1 MRKNKYFTSVMLLL
15 LLGCSVMLTACD
27 VITAQNITN
36 TGSVQGMNGGGMPNG
51 GGLGSM
57 NGGTPRGG
65 RGTPGMNDRT
75 GSPDMTQRMMNA
87 DITGRVISVNGNT
100 VTLALLEVQDTSSTS
115 MGWKDTGMEMKL
127 NISDDVT
134 ITEGMG
140 TPRSGNSTPRANSSI
155 QVSDL
160 QKENIVMVWYKDN
173 TETVE
178 RVMVIQ

>member
-1 MRKNKYFTSVMLLL
+1 
-15 LLGCSVMLTACD
+15 MLTACD
-27 VITAQNITN
+27 VITAQNITK
-36 TGSVQGMNGGGMPNG
+36 TGSAQSMNGGGMPNG
-51 GGLGSM
+51 GGLGM

-65 RGTPGMNDRT
+65 RGTAGMNDRT
-75 GSPDMTQRMMNA
+75 GSPGMTQGMMNA

-100 VTLALLEVQDTSSTS
+100 VTLALLEVQDISSPS

-127 NISDDVT
+127 KISDDVA

-140 TPRSGNSTPRANSSI
+140 TPHSGNSSPRANSSI

-178 RVMVIQ
+178 RVMVVQ

>member
-1 MRKNKYFTSVMLLL
+1 MRKNKYFTSVTLLL

-27 VITAQNITN
+27 VITAQNITK
-36 TGSVQGMNGGGMPNG
+36 TGSAQGMNGGGMPNG
-51 GGLGSM
+51 GGLGM

-65 RGTPGMNDRT
+65 RGTAGMNDRT
-75 GSPDMTQRMMNA
+75 GSPGMTQGMMDA

-100 VTLALLEVQDTSSTS
+100 VTLALLKVQDNSSPS
-115 MGWKDTGMEMKL
+115 MEWKDTGMEMRL
-127 NISDDVT
+127 NLSDDVT

-140 TPRSGNSTPRANSSI
+140 TPGSGNSSPRANSSI

-178 RVMVIQ
+178 RVMVVQ

>member
-1 MRKNKYFTSVMLLL
+1 MRKNKYFTSVTLLL

-27 VITAQNITN
+27 VITAQNITA
-36 TGSVQGMNGGGMPNG
+36 TGSAQGMNGGGMPNG
-51 GGLGSM
+51 GGLGM

-65 RGTPGMNDRT
+65 RGTAGMNDRT
-75 GSPDMTQRMMNA
+75 GSSGMTQGMMNA

-100 VTLALLEVQDTSSTS
+100 VTLALLEVQDNSSPS
-115 MGWKDTGMEMKL
+115 REWMDTGMEMKL
-127 NISDDVT
+127 NISDDVA

-140 TPRSGNSTPRANSSI
+140 TPGSDNSIPRANSSI

-178 RVMVIQ
+178 RVMVVQ

>member
-1 MRKNKYFTSVMLLL
+1 MRKNKYFTSVTLLL

-27 VITAQNITN
+27 VITAQNITK
-36 TGSVQGMNGGGMPNG
+36 TGSAQGMNGGG
-51 GGLGSM
+51 LGM

-65 RGTPGMNDRT
+65 RGTAGMNDRT
-75 GSPDMTQRMMNA
+75 GSPGMTQGMMDA

-100 VTLALLEVQDTSSTS
+100 VTLALLKVQDNSSPS
-115 MGWKDTGMEMKL
+115 MEWKDTGMEMRL
-127 NISDDVT
+127 NLSDDVT

-140 TPRSGNSTPRANSSI
+140 TPGSGNSSPRANSSI

-178 RVMVIQ
+178 RVMVVQ

>member
-1 MRKNKYFTSVMLLL
+1 MRINKYFTSVTLLV

-36 TGSVQGMNGGGMPNG
+36 TGSAQGMNGGGMPNG
-51 GGLGSM
+51 GGMGM

-65 RGTPGMNDRT
+65 RGGTGMNDRT
-75 GSPDMTQRMMNA
+75 GSPDMTQGMMNA
-87 DITGRVISVNGNT
+87 DMTGRVISVNGNT
-100 VTLALLEVQDTSSTS
+100 VTLALLEVQDTSSPS
-115 MGWKDTGMEMKL
+115 MEWKDTGMEMNL

-134 ITEGMG
+134 ITEGVG
-140 TPRSGNSTPRANSSI
+140 TPRSGSSNPSANSSI

-160 QKENIVMVWYKDN
+160 QQENIVMVWYKDN

-178 RVMVIQ
+178 RVMVVR

>member
-1 MRKNKYFTSVMLLL
+1 
-15 LLGCSVMLTACD
+15 MLTACD

-36 TGSVQGMNGGGMPNG
+36 TGSVQGMNGFGMPNG
-51 GGLGSM
+51 GGLGM
-57 NGGTPRGG
+57 NGGTSRGG
-65 RGTPGMNDRT
+65 RGTPGMNNRT

-100 VTLALLEVQDTSSTS
+100 VTLALLEVQANSSPS
-115 MGWKDTGMEMKL
+115 MEWKDTGMEMKL
-127 NISDDVT
+127 NIGDDVD

-140 TPRSGNSTPRANSSI
+140 TPRSGNSNPSANSSI

-160 QKENIVMVWYKDN
+160 QKENIVMVWYTDN

-178 RVMVIQ
+178 RMMVVQ

>member
-1 MRKNKYFTSVMLLL
+1 MRKNKYFTSVTLLL

-36 TGSVQGMNGGGMPNG
+36 TGSAQGMNGGGMPNG
-51 GGLGSM
+51 GGMGM

-65 RGTPGMNDRT
+65 RGGTGMNDRT
-75 GSPDMTQRMMNA
+75 GSPDMTQGMMNA
-87 DITGRVISVNGNT
+87 DMTGRVISVNGNT
-100 VTLALLEVQDTSSTS
+100 VTLALLEVQDNSSPS
-115 MGWKDTGMEMKL
+115 MEWKDTGMEMNL

-134 ITEGMG
+134 ITEGVG
-140 TPRSGNSTPRANSSI
+140 TPCSGSSNRSANSSI

-160 QKENIVMVWYKDN
+160 QKEDIVMVWYKDN

-178 RVMVIQ
+178 RVMVVQ

>member
-1 MRKNKYFTSVMLLL
+1 MRKNKYFTSVTILL
-15 LLGCSVMLTACD
+15 LLGCSVILTACD
-27 VITAQNITN
+27 VITAQNITK
-36 TGSVQGMNGGGMPNG
+36 TSSVQGMNGGGMPNG
-51 GGLGSM
+51 GGLGM

-65 RGTPGMNDRT
+65 RGTAGMNDRT
-75 GSPDMTQRMMNA
+75 GSPGMTQGMMNA

-100 VTLALLEVQDTSSTS
+100 VTLALLKVQDTSSPS
-115 MGWKDTGMEMKL
+115 RGWKDTGMEMKL
-127 NISDDVT
+127 SISDDVT

-140 TPRSGNSTPRANSSI
+140 TPRSGNSSPRANSSI

-178 RVMVIQ
+178 RVMVVQ

>member
-1 MRKNKYFTSVMLLL
+1 
-15 LLGCSVMLTACD
+15 MLTACD
-27 VITAQNITN
+27 VITAQNITK
-36 TGSVQGMNGGGMPNG
+36 TGSAQGMNGGGMPNG
-51 GGLGSM
+51 GGLGM

-65 RGTPGMNDRT
+65 RATAGMNDRT
-75 GSPDMTQRMMNA
+75 GSPGMTQGMMNA

-100 VTLALLEVQDTSSTS
+100 VTLALLEVQDNSSPS
-115 MGWKDTGMEMKL
+115 REWKDTGMEMKL
-127 NISDDVT
+127 NISDDVA

-140 TPRSGNSTPRANSSI
+140 TPGSDNSSPRANSSI

-178 RVMVIQ
+178 RVMVVQ

>member
-1 MRKNKYFTSVMLLL
+1 MRKNKYFTSVTLFL
-15 LLGCSVMLTACD
+15 LLGCLIMLTACD

-36 TGSVQGMNGGGMPNG
+36 TGSVQGMNGFGMPNG
-51 GGLGSM
+51 GGLGM
-57 NGGTPRGG
+57 NGGTSIGG

-75 GSPDMTQRMMNA
+75 GSPDMTQGTMNA

-100 VTLALLEVQDTSSTS
+100 VTLALLEMQDTSSPS
-115 MGWKDTGMEMKL
+115 MEWKDTGMEMKL

-134 ITEGMG
+134 ITEGVGMA
-140 TPRSGNSTPRANSSI
+140 RSGNSSPSANSSI

-178 RVMVIQ
+178 RVMVVQ

>member
-1 MRKNKYFTSVMLLL
+1 MRKNKYFTSVTILL

-36 TGSVQGMNGGGMPNG
+36 TDFMQSMNGGGMPNG
-51 GGLGSM
+51 GGLGM
-57 NGGTPRGG
+57 NGGAPRGG
-65 RGTPGMNDRT
+65 RGTPGMNDQT

-87 DITGRVISVNGNT
+87 DITGRVISVKGNT
-100 VTLALLEVQDTSSTS
+100 VTLALLEGQDSASPS
-115 MGWKDTGMEMKL
+115 MEWKDTGMEMQL
-127 NISDDVT
+127 NISDEVI

-140 TPRSGNSTPRANSSI
+140 TPRSGNSSPSANSSI

-178 RVMVIQ
+178 RMMVVQ

>member
-1 MRKNKYFTSVMLLL
+1 MRKKQYFTSVTILL

-36 TGSVQGMNGGGMPNG
+36 TGSMQGMNGGGMPNG
-51 GGLGSM
+51 GGLGM

-65 RGTPGMNDRT
+65 RDGAGMNDRS
-75 GSPDMTQRMMNA
+75 GSRDMLQGGMSA
-87 DITGRVISVNGNT
+87 DIAGRVISVTGNT
-100 VTLALLEVQDTSSTS
+100 VTLALLEVQDSSSPS
-115 MGWKDTGMEMKL
+115 MEWKDTGLEMKL

-134 ITEGMG
+134 ITEGMEM
-140 TPRSGNSTPRANSSI
+140 PRSGNSSPSANTSI
-155 QVSDL
+155 HLSDL

-178 RVMVIQ
+178 RMRVVQ

>member
-1 MRKNKYFTSVMLLL
+1 MRKNKYFTSVTILL

-27 VITAQNITN
+27 VITAQNIIN
-36 TGSVQGMNGGGMPNG
+36 TSSMQGMNGGGMPNG
-51 GGLGSM
+51 GGLGM
-57 NGGTPRGG
+57 NGGAPRGG

-87 DITGRVISVNGNT
+87 DITGRVISVKGNT
-100 VTLALLEVQDTSSTS
+100 VTLALLEEQDSASPS
-115 MGWKDTGMEMKL
+115 MEWKDTGMEMQL

-140 TPRSGNSTPRANSSI
+140 TPRSGNSSPTANSSI

-178 RVMVIQ
+178 RMMVVQ

>member
-1 MRKNKYFTSVMLLL
+1 
-15 LLGCSVMLTACD
+15 MLTACD

-36 TGSVQGMNGGGMPNG
+36 TGSVQGMNGFGMPNG
-51 GGLGSM
+51 GGLGM
-57 NGGTPRGG
+57 KGGTSRGG

-75 GSPDMTQRMMNA
+75 GSPDMTQGTMNA

-100 VTLALLEVQDTSSTS
+100 VTLALLEVQDSASPS
-115 MGWKDTGMEMKL
+115 MEWKDTGMEMQL

-140 TPRSGNSTPRANSSI
+140 TPRSGNSSPSANSSI

-178 RVMVIQ
+178 RVMVFQ

>member
-1 MRKNKYFTSVMLLL
+1 MRKNKYFTSVTILL

-51 GGLGSM
+51 GGPGM
-57 NGGTPRGG
+57 NGGAPRGG

-75 GSPDMTQRMMNA
+75 GSPDMSQRMMNA
-87 DITGRVISVNGNT
+87 NITGRVISVKGNT
-100 VTLALLEVQDTSSTS
+100 VTLALLERQDSASPS
-115 MGWKDTGMEMKL
+115 MEWKDTGMEMQL

-134 ITEGMG
+134 ITEGMSA
-140 TPRSGNSTPRANSSI
+140 PRSGNSSPNANSSI

-178 RVMVIQ
+178 RMMVVQ

>member
-1 MRKNKYFTSVMLLL
+1 MQKNKYFTSVTILL

-36 TGSVQGMNGGGMPNG
+36 TGSAQSMNGGGIPNG
-51 GGLGSM
+51 GGLGM

-65 RGTPGMNDRT
+65 RGTAGMNDRT
-75 GSPDMTQRMMNA
+75 GSPGMTQGMMDA
-87 DITGRVISVNGNT
+87 DTTGRVISVNGNT
-100 VTLALLEVQDTSSTS
+100 VTLALLKVQDNSSPS
-115 MGWKDTGMEMKL
+115 MEWKDTGMEMRL
-127 NISDDVT
+127 NLSDDVT

-140 TPRSGNSTPRANSSI
+140 TPGSGNFSPGANSSI
-155 QVSDL
+155 QESDL

-178 RVMVIQ
+178 RVMVVQ

>member
-1 MRKNKYFTSVMLLL
+1 MRKNKYFTSVTLLL

-36 TGSVQGMNGGGMPNG
+36 TGSAQGMNGGGMPNG
-51 GGLGSM
+51 GGMGM

-65 RGTPGMNDRT
+65 RGGTGMNDRT
-75 GSPDMTQRMMNA
+75 GSPDMTQGMMDA
-87 DITGRVISVNGNT
+87 DMTGRVISVNGNT
-100 VTLALLEVQDTSSTS
+100 VTLALLEMQDTSSPS
-115 MGWKDTGMEMKL
+115 MEWKDTGMEMKL
-127 NISDDVT
+127 DISDDVT

-140 TPRSGNSTPRANSSI
+140 TPRSGKSSPSANSSI
-155 QVSDL
+155 QVSDI

-178 RVMVIQ
+178 RVMVVQ

>member
-1 MRKNKYFTSVMLLL
+1 MRKNKYFTSVTLLL

-36 TGSVQGMNGGGMPNG
+36 TGSAQGMNGGGMPNG
-51 GGLGSM
+51 GGMGM

-65 RGTPGMNDRT
+65 RGGTGMNDRT
-75 GSPDMTQRMMNA
+75 GSPDMTQGMMNA
-87 DITGRVISVNGNT
+87 DMTGRVISVNGNT
-100 VTLALLEVQDTSSTS
+100 VTLALLEVQDTSSPS
-115 MGWKDTGMEMKL
+115 MEWKDTGMEMNL

-134 ITEGMG
+134 ITEGVG
-140 TPRSGNSTPRANSSI
+140 TPRSGSSNPSANSSI

-160 QKENIVMVWYKDN
+160 QQENIVMVWYKDN

-178 RVMVIQ
+178 RVMVVQ

>member
-1 MRKNKYFTSVMLLL
+1 MRKNKYFTSVTIIL
-15 LLGCSVMLTACD
+15 LLGYSVMLTACD

-36 TGSVQGMNGGGMPNG
+36 TGSLQGMNGGGMPNG
-51 GGLGSM
+51 GSLGM

-75 GSPDMTQRMMNA
+75 GSPDMTQGMLNA
-87 DITGRVISVNGNT
+87 DITGRVISVNGNI
-100 VTLALLEVQDTSSTS
+100 VTLALLEVQDSASPS
-115 MGWKDTGMEMKL
+115 MGWKDTGMEMRL

-140 TPRSGNSTPRANSSI
+140 TPRSGNSSPSANSSI
-155 QVSDL
+155 QVSEL

-178 RVMVIQ
+178 RMMVIQ

>member
-1 MRKNKYFTSVMLLL
+1 MRKNKYLTSVVVLL

-51 GGLGSM
+51 GGLGM
-57 NGGTPRGG
+57 NGGAPRGG
-65 RGTPGMNDRT
+65 RGTPGMIDRT
-75 GSPDMTQRMMNA
+75 GSPDMSQRMMNA
-87 DITGRVISVNGNT
+87 DITGRVISVKGNT
-100 VTLALLEVQDTSSTS
+100 VTLALLEVQDSASPS
-115 MGWKDTGMEMKL
+115 MEWKDTGMEMQL

-140 TPRSGNSTPRANSSI
+140 TSRSGNSSPSANSSM

-178 RVMVIQ
+178 RVMVVQ

>member
-1 MRKNKYFTSVMLLL
+1 MRKNKYFTSVTLLL

-27 VITAQNITN
+27 VITAQNITK
-36 TGSVQGMNGGGMPNG
+36 TSSAQGMNGGGMPNG
-51 GGLGSM
+51 GGLGM

-65 RGTPGMNDRT
+65 RGTAGMNDRS
-75 GSPDMTQRMMNA
+75 GSPGMTQGMMN
-87 DITGRVISVNGNT
+87 DNITGRVISVNGNT
-100 VTLALLEVQDTSSTS
+100 VTLALLEVQDNSSPS
-115 MGWKDTGMEMKL
+115 MEWKDTGMEMKL
-127 NISDDVT
+127 NISDDVV

-140 TPRSGNSTPRANSSI
+140 TPGSGNSSSRANSSI

-178 RVMVIQ
+178 RVRVVQ

>member
-1 MRKNKYFTSVMLLL
+1 MRKNKYFTSVTSLLL
-15 LLGCSVMLTACD
+15 MGCLVMLTACD

-36 TGSVQGMNGGGMPNG
+36 TGSVQGMNGFGMPNG
-51 GGLGSM
+51 GGLGM

-65 RGTPGMNDRT
+65 RGGTGMNDRT
-75 GSPDMTQRMMNA
+75 GSPDMTQGMMNA
-87 DITGRVISVNGNT
+87 DMIGRVISVNGNT
-100 VTLALLEVQDTSSTS
+100 VTLALLEVQDTSSPG
-115 MGWKDTGMEMKL
+115 MEWKDTGMEMKL
-127 NISDDVT
+127 NISDDVA

-140 TPRSGNSTPRANSSI
+140 TPRSGSSSSRANSSI

-178 RVMVIQ
+178 RVMVVQ